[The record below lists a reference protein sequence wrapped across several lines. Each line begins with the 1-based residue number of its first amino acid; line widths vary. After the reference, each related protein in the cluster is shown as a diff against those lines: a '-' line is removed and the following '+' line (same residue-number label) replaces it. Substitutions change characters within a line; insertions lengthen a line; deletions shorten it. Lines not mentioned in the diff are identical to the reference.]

1 MGPAYRLLT
10 DARQKLHTKRTEAS
24 VLWSMTWSPPSC
36 ELVHCMSHLS
46 RTANIK
52 FAGPFLVCFALL
64 ALSAHKPRKF
74 FLYMEC

>member
-1 MGPAYRLLT
+1 VGPAYRLLT

-52 FAGPFLVCFALL
+52 FAGLVWFALL
-64 ALSAHKPRKF
+64 APSAHKWRTF
-74 FLYMEC
+74 FLCMSAK